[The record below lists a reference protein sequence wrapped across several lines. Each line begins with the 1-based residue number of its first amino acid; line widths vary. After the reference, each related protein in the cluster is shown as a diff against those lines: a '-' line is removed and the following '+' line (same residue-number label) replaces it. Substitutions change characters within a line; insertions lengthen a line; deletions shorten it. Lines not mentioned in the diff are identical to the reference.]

1 MLIAGAGVTAG
12 ALFGLEGVIAMGVL
26 APLVAALVGQRWF
39 AVGVVAVVAALAGFV
54 RVSLGPDIT
63 VDDVVVRSTRGE
75 GVVASIPQIGP
86 SGPRAVVEIDRVQ
99 LSEGDWVEGSG
110 KVLVF
115 FRDSE
120 PHGVGRGDRVQLVW
134 SVTDAADFDPGFR
147 RFVAASDAAAG
158 AWAFNTVVIARG
170 SSPFNVLVDLREKV
184 TTRITSSVEGDAGAL
199 LAGFVTGDD
208 SGLSEP
214 ARDTFDRTNTSHIT
228 AVSGSNVAI
237 LLAMWYALVRSGRWR
252 RSIPALLCVLTL
264 IWLYVVLVGM
274 GPGAV
279 RAALFATLLFPAARF
294 GRRADPMTALMAV
307 SAAMLLA
314 SPGYAVNVGFW
325 LSMAASAAMV
335 TTLPA
340 ANQTTPWE
348 FLGRGTVSLL
358 AAQLATLPITFWVF
372 GSWSPGSL
380 VANLIVG
387 PIVSLMFPV
396 AFVTAAVVTVVPWVG
411 GLIGWLPAL
420 GAVTI
425 ISAVQSLAGAFPMV
439 RAGDLTVIGAALVAA
454 ICLAVVAVLSAD
466 VQRWLDRLAFRRSN
480 WLPFV
485 LPAMVGGA
493 IGLWLVAVL
502 VPIWV

>member
-1 MLIAGAGVTAG
+1 
-12 ALFGLEGVIAMGVL
+12 
-26 APLVAALVGQRWF
+26 
-39 AVGVVAVVAALAGFV
+39 AVVAALAGFV

-237 LLAMWYALVRSGRWR
+237 LL
-252 RSIPALLCVLTL
+252 
-264 IWLYVVLVGM
+264 
-274 GPGAV
+274 
-279 RAALFATLLFPAARF
+279 
-294 GRRADPMTALMAV
+294 
-307 SAAMLLA
+307 
-314 SPGYAVNVGFW
+314 
-325 LSMAASAAMV
+325 
-335 TTLPA
+335 
-340 ANQTTPWE
+340 
-348 FLGRGTVSLL
+348 
-358 AAQLATLPITFWVF
+358 
-372 GSWSPGSL
+372 
-380 VANLIVG
+380 
-387 PIVSLMFPV
+387 
-396 AFVTAAVVTVVPWVG
+396 
-411 GLIGWLPAL
+411 
-420 GAVTI
+420 
-425 ISAVQSLAGAFPMV
+425 
-439 RAGDLTVIGAALVAA
+439 
-454 ICLAVVAVLSAD
+454 
-466 VQRWLDRLAFRRSN
+466 
-480 WLPFV
+480 
-485 LPAMVGGA
+485 
-493 IGLWLVAVL
+493 
-502 VPIWV
+502 